1 VSEAQVNGAKKAPHS
16 SSINQYKGFRV
27 FPAFVGTGQ
36 HSGKLANN
44 FGLTTQLLDLRHI
57 R

>member
-1 VSEAQVNGAKKAPHS
+1 VKGAKKAPHS
-16 SSINQYKGFRV
+16 SSINQYNGFQV

-44 FGLTTQLLDLRHI
+44 FGLTTQLLDLHPVR
-57 R
+57 